1 MTTLAINYPAKNESN
16 PYESTTFI
24 PYTDKLSN
32 VVEFTGTYRKDG
44 SPKIRHRYSPSDIK
58 VYGSLMRRT
67 RGQKNSRVHPKIQ
80 TIADD
85 CNCSYGTVQRSL
97 SKLEN
102 DLVIFIRR
110 TGRASHYFF
119 VPLQAD
125 GTPDEN
131 SGEYQTAKALLAR
144 KKSHSDLANCE
155 LSYNSKE
162 IKNPIGVFLS
172 QPEKQLAARRAALLS
187 MVPKGLRLSLAILKL
202 WINVALKYFAD
213 DAELV
218 LKRTFESE
226 KPSAYFWKVYQ
237 EKIKNPDIKKPQSSP
252 TLTLAKSQKNNTN
265 KRDNIAELNF
275 ENTKI
280 LHIFTGKIY
289 VADSSGSIEMD
300 DGYLPRV
307 RVEKAIQDG
316 KFKIIES

>member
-24 PYTDKLSN
+24 PYADKLSN

-102 DLVIFIRR
+102 DLVIFIHR

-237 EKIKNPDIKKPQSSP
+237 EKIKNPDIKKPQSIQNPPSNPQKSLAFKEQEKYNQELKEYSGQEMFMQRGERKEQKKEPSLAARRLMERMKNSP
-252 TLTLAKSQKNNTN
+252 ILKS
-265 KRDNIAELNF
+265 I
-275 ENTKI
+275 
-280 LHIFTGKIY
+280 
-289 VADSSGSIEMD
+289 
-300 DGYLPRV
+300 
-307 RVEKAIQDG
+307 
-316 KFKIIES
+316 

>member
-1 MTTLAINYPAKNESN
+1 
-16 PYESTTFI
+16 
-24 PYTDKLSN
+24 
-32 VVEFTGTYRKDG
+32 
-44 SPKIRHRYSPSDIK
+44 
-58 VYGSLMRRT
+58 MRRT

-102 DLVIFIRR
+102 DLVISIRR

-119 VPLQAD
+119 VPLKAD

-237 EKIKNPDIKKPQSSP
+237 EKIKNPDIKKPQSP
-252 TLTLAKSQKNNTN
+252 AITPAKPQKNMALEDIQQEY
-265 KRDNIAELNF
+265 KRLDQEAMQNEKNIDEYIKTLSNQEKIDLLFEMKLKFSNFQLKKSGLKFIREIKNPDPFF
-275 ENTKI
+275 ENR
-280 LHIFTGKIY
+280 Y
-289 VADSSGSIEMD
+289 VRQFV
-300 DGYLPRV
+300 GY
-307 RVEKAIQDG
+307 ENK
-316 KFKIIES
+316 